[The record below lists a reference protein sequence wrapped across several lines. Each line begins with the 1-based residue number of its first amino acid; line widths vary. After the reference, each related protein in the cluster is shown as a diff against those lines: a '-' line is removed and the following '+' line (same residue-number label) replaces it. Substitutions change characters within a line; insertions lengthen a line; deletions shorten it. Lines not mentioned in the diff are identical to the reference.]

1 MEHSDDPGRAFVVG
15 AGQVEL
21 LDHLLVRGETRDRH
35 RQGMSDVGDQRAE
48 GDDHLHTQT
57 LGRLR
62 DAVGEG
68 PPAQIRL
75 GAGEQ
80 DQIALRAGRRAREQ
94 DVARPLDLAGLPLG
108 HADRRA
114 VGLEVEELLRV
125 DLRDQIGV
133 ERLRG
138 GGERGR
144 GGAGGVI
151 PAGECADENGG
162 SEFWWRSL
170 PSERVHHSRLAS
182 RRSRRVRLTLD
193 TQRLVEATAASTRI
207 AELRPGQRFSGVYA
221 CVRKDRLSARNGSIY
236 LSMEL
241 RDRSGSIPARAFR
254 EVDRL
259 AGRFE
264 RGDAI
269 SVAGRVE
276 RFRGELVGEVEDIQS
291 IDPAELD
298 PTDFLPAAYRDA
310 EELEGFLEHLTREVH
325 EPALRQVVER
335 VLFSDPVAA
344 EFRRAPCTRAGHH
357 AYVGGLLEH
366 TVAMGTLL
374 LEVCRLHPSLDSDLL
389 MAAALL
395 HDVGKT
401 REFTYGA
408 EFGITEEGRL
418 IGHLALGA
426 EIIGSAAG
434 ELPAERRA
442 ALLNCVLSHHGA
454 DAGRGA
460 SGGRGFAI
468 PEALALYRLNALDA
482 GVKGALEQGL

>member
-1 MEHSDDPGRAFVVG
+1 M
-15 AGQVEL
+15 
-21 LDHLLVRGETRDRH
+21 
-35 RQGMSDVGDQRAE
+35 
-48 GDDHLHTQT
+48 
-57 LGRLR
+57 
-62 DAVGEG
+62 
-68 PPAQIRL
+68 
-75 GAGEQ
+75 
-80 DQIALRAGRRAREQ
+80 
-94 DVARPLDLAGLPLG
+94 
-108 HADRRA
+108 
-114 VGLEVEELLRV
+114 
-125 DLRDQIGV
+125 
-133 ERLRG
+133 
-138 GGERGR
+138 
-144 GGAGGVI
+144 
-151 PAGECADENGG
+151 
-162 SEFWWRSL
+162 
-170 PSERVHHSRLAS
+170 
-182 RRSRRVRLTLD
+182 
-193 TQRLVEATAASTRI
+193 EATAATPSI
-207 AELRPGQRFSGVYA
+207 AELRPGQRFSGAYA

-269 SVAGRVE
+269 QVSGRVE
-276 RFRGELVGEVEDIQS
+276 RFRGELVAEVEDIQS

-298 PTDFLPAAYRDA
+298 PAELLPAAYRNA

-325 EPALRQVVER
+325 DPGLRRVVER
-335 VLFSDPVAA
+335 VLFTEPVAA
-344 EFRRAPCTRAGHH
+344 DFRRAPCTRAGHH

-366 TVAMGTLL
+366 TVAVGTLVG
-374 LEVCRLHPSLDSDLL
+374 EVCQLHPRLDSDLL

-395 HDVGKT
+395 HDVGKS

-434 ELPAERRA
+434 ELPPERRA
-442 ALLNCVLSHHGA
+442 ALLHCVLSHHGA
-454 DAGRGA
+454 DGGRGA